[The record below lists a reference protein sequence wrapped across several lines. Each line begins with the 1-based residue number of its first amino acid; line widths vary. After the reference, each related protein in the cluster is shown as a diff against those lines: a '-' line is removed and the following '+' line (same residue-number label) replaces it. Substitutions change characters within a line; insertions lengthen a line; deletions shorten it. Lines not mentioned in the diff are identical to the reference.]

1 MRRMFWFGL
10 GAVCGAFGAVYLQ
23 RRVTA
28 IRERYTPPAVANR
41 MTDAI
46 KRFGSD
52 VAESA
57 RAGKAAMAERET
69 EMRRDRRGHRAES
82 PVSV

>member
-1 MRRMFWFGL
+1 MRRTFWFGL
-10 GAVCGAFGAVYLQ
+10 GVICGAFGAVYLQ
-23 RRVTA
+23 RRIA
-28 IRERYTPPAVANR
+28 EIRERYTPPAVANR

-57 RAGKAAMAERET
+57 RAGRSAMAEREHD
-69 EMRRDRRGHRAES
+69 MRRGRAES